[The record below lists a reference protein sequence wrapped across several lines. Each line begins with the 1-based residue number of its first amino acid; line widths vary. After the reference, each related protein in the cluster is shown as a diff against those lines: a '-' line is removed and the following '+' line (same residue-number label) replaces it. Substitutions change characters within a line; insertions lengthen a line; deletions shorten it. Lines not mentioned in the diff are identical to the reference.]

1 MAWPFPPNSKEAAV
15 SRFVVSAV
23 HKSSGKTTLS
33 VGLAAALRARGH
45 AVQTF
50 KKGPDYIDPLWHSR
64 ASGRPC
70 YSLDFHTQSVDE
82 IVASVARRS
91 PAGGVALIEGNMGLH
106 DGIDLEGSDSTA
118 ALARVLDAP
127 VVLVVDAEGMTRG
140 VAPIVNGTIAFDP
153 AVRFAGVILNR
164 IATARQQAKLVAAIE
179 RYSNA
184 RILGCIGRDAG
195 MQVVE
200 RHLGLTTPAEAG
212 HSDDRIG
219 HLARSIEASVD
230 LDALLAST
238 GSVAPLP
245 LPAVP
250 TSPPR
255 ADVRIAVAMD
265 SAFCFYY
272 ADDLEAL
279 VQAGAE
285 IVHFSPL
292 SAPSLPEADALFIGG
307 GFPETHMREL
317 EANAPLRA
325 AIRSAAEAGM
335 PIYAECGGLMY
346 LSRAISWRG
355 ERREMVGIVPAETEM
370 HDRPQG
376 RGLVTLAPTGE
387 GPWSAAGG
395 ADGLVP
401 AHEFHHAALTG
412 IDPSARFAYRVA
424 RGYGIDGSRDG
435 IVVGNVLASFS
446 HMRDTSRNRWAGR
459 FVDFVRTA
467 RSARHARLMRRAAG
481 S

>member
-1 MAWPFPPNSKEAAV
+1 M

-23 HKSSGKTTLS
+23 HKSSGKTTVS

-50 KKGPDYIDPLWHSR
+50 KKGPDYIDPLWLAR
-64 ASGRPC
+64 ASDRPC
-70 YSLDFHTQSVDE
+70 YNLDFHTQSHDE
-82 IVASVARRS
+82 IVASVAARG

-106 DGIDLEGSDSTA
+106 DGVDLEGSDSTA
-118 ALARVLDAP
+118 ALAKLLEAP
-127 VVLVVDAEGMTRG
+127 VVLVVDAEGVTRG
-140 VAPIVNGTIAFDP
+140 VSPIVNGMIAFDP
-153 AVRFAGVILNR
+153 EVRFAGVILNR

-179 RYSNA
+179 RYSDA

-212 HSDDRIG
+212 RSDDRID
-219 HLARSIEASVD
+219 HLARVIGASVD
-230 LDALLAST
+230 LDALLAAA
-238 GSVAPLP
+238 GAVAPLP
-245 LPAVP
+245 SPAPLPAP
-250 TSPPR
+250 SR

-279 VQAGAE
+279 ARAGAE
-285 IVHFSPL
+285 LTYFSPL
-292 SAPSLPEADALFIGG
+292 TAPALPEADALFIGG
-307 GFPETHMREL
+307 GYPETHMRQL
-317 EANAPLRA
+317 EANSALRA
-325 AIRSAAEAGM
+325 EIRHAADAGL

-346 LSRAISWRG
+346 LSRAIAWHG
-355 ERREMVGIVPAETEM
+355 ERCEMVGIVPAETQM
-370 HDRPQG
+370 HDTPQG
-376 RGLVTLAPTGE
+376 RGLVRLEPTGE
-387 GPWSAAGG
+387 APWSASGG
-395 ADGLVP
+395 ADGFVP

-412 IDPSARFAYRVA
+412 IDPGARFAYRVA
-424 RGYGIDGSRDG
+424 RGYGIDGAHDG
-435 IVVGNVLASFS
+435 IVVGNMLASFS

-467 RSARHARLMRRAAG
+467 RSARHARLVRRVAG

>member
-1 MAWPFPPNSKEAAV
+1 M
-15 SRFVVSAV
+15 SRFIVSAV

-45 AVQTF
+45 VVQTF
-50 KKGPDYIDPLWHSR
+50 KKGPDYIDPLWHAR

-70 YSLDFHTQSVDE
+70 YNLDFHTQSGDE
-82 IVASVARRS
+82 IVASVAARS

-106 DGIDLEGSDSTA
+106 DGVDLAGSDSTA
-118 ALARVLDAP
+118 ALAKLLDAP
-127 VVLVVDAEGMTRG
+127 VVLIVDAEGMTRG
-140 VAPIVNGTIAFDP
+140 VAPIVNGTVAFDP
-153 AVRFAGVILNR
+153 QVRFAGVILNR
-164 IATARQQAKLVAAIE
+164 IATARQQSKLVAAIE
-179 RYSNA
+179 RYSDA
-184 RILGCIGRDAG
+184 KILGCIGRDAD

-212 HSDDRIG
+212 ESDDRIS
-219 HLARSIEASVD
+219 HLARVVESSVD
-230 LDALLAST
+230 IDALLAAT
-238 GSVAPLP
+238 ASVAPLAK
-245 LPAVP
+245 PA
-250 TSPPR
+250 TSAAPPP

-279 VQAGAE
+279 ARAGAE
-285 IVHFSPL
+285 LVHFSPL
-292 SAPSLPEADALFIGG
+292 TAPSLPDADALFIGG
-307 GFPETHMREL
+307 GYPETHMREL
-317 EANAPLRA
+317 EANVALRGE
-325 AIRSAAEAGM
+325 IRRAAEAGL

-346 LSRAISWRG
+346 LSRAISWHG
-355 ERREMVGIVPAETEM
+355 ERREMVGIIPAETEM

-376 RGLVTLAPTGE
+376 RGLVRLAPTGE
-387 GPWSAAGG
+387 APWSASGG

-412 IDPSARFAYRVA
+412 IDPGACFAYRVA
-424 RGYGIDGSRDG
+424 RGYGIDGSHDG

-467 RSARHARLMRRAAG
+467 RSARHARLVRRAAG

>member
-1 MAWPFPPNSKEAAV
+1 VV

-23 HKSSGKTTLS
+23 HKSSGKTTVS
-33 VGLAAALRARGH
+33 VGLAAALGARGH
-45 AVQTF
+45 VVQTF
-50 KKGPDYIDPLWHSR
+50 KKGPDYIDPLWLAR

-70 YSLDFHTQSVDE
+70 FNLDFHTQSRVE
-82 IVASVARRS
+82 IVAGVAARS

-106 DGIDLEGSDSTA
+106 DGVDLEGSDSTA
-118 ALARVLDAP
+118 ALARLVSAP
-127 VVLVVDAEGMTRG
+127 VVLVVDAEGVTRG

-153 AVRFAGVILNR
+153 EVRFAGVILNR

-179 RYSNA
+179 RYSDV
-184 RILGCIGRDAG
+184 RVLGCIGRDTG

-212 HSDDRIG
+212 QSDDRIG
-219 HLARSIEASVD
+219 HLARVIEASID
-230 LDALLAST
+230 LDALLAAGT
-238 GSVAPLP
+238 AAPLP
-245 LPAVP
+245 SPTPPPA
-250 TSPPR
+250 SPR

-279 VQAGAE
+279 ARAGAE
-285 IVHFSPL
+285 LVYFSPL
-292 SAPSLPEADALFIGG
+292 TAPALPEADGLFIGG
-307 GFPETHMREL
+307 GYPETHMRQL
-317 EANAPLRA
+317 ETNARLRA
-325 AIRSAAEAGM
+325 EIRRAAEAGL

-346 LSRAISWRG
+346 LSRAISWHG

-370 HDRPQG
+370 HDTPQG
-376 RGLVTLAPTGE
+376 RGLVRLAPTGE
-387 GPWSAAGG
+387 APWSASGDAE
-395 ADGLVP
+395 GLVP

-412 IDPSARFAYRVA
+412 IDPGARFAYRVA
-424 RGYGIDGSRDG
+424 RGYGIDGAHDG

-467 RSARHARLMRRAAG
+467 RGARHARLVRRAAG